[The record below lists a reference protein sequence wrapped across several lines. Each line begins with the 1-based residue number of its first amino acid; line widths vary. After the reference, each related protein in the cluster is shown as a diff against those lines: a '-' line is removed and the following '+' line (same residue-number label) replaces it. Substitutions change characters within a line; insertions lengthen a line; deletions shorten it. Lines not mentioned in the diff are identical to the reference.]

1 MRVGYITFC
10 GSIGFNIKD
19 DKYKKDI
26 LEEIYKKTEM
36 KIIQKHFNNIQKKH
50 FKKLNEIP
58 HLISLKSNGNPYF
71 LYLTKYNHNNV
82 CIFIDK
88 KIQQGYFLPR
98 MIIVY
103 LRFSNILFDNTLIEG
118 EMIKDNNNNWLFLV
132 NDIYIYKNVLL
143 NKINIINRL
152 EILHNIFK
160 NNYENYEL
168 AICDIQ
174 IKKYF
179 KYNQINYMSN
189 EFKNSLN
196 YTNRGIYFTP
206 LYFKFKNILYNFDNS
221 LINNVKRKKYQNNT
235 DFYTN
240 ASHDNNQNN
249 NNQNNNNQNNINLD
263 NNIDDNNLDD
273 NNLDDNNLDDN
284 NLDDNNLDNN
294 NLDNNNLDN
303 NNLDNNNLDNNIDD
317 NIDNNIDDNNIDNNI
332 DDNNNDEVIIK
343 TFYLEKTDMPDVYIM
358 YDLVDNEY
366 IKMSDMPIISNM
378 KTSKYIKELFKNE
391 IILAKKK
398 IECVKCIKNG
408 KIKWKPIIN

>member
-249 NNQNNNNQNNINLD
+249 NNQND
-263 NNIDDNNLDD
+263 NNIDDRDINR
-273 NNLDDNNLDDN
+273 
-284 NLDDNNLDNN
+284 
-294 NLDNNNLDN
+294 
-303 NNLDNNNLDNNIDD
+303 NIDSD
-317 NIDNNIDDNNIDNNI
+317 VDDKNS
-332 DDNNNDEVIIK
+332 DEVIIK

-366 IKMSDMPIISNM
+366 VKMSDMPMISNM

-398 IECVKCIKNG
+398 IECVKCKKNG